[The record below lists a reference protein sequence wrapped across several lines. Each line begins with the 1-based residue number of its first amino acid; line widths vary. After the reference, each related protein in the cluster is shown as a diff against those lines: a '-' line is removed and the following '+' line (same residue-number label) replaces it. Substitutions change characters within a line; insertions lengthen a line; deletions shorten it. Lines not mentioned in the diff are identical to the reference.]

1 MSSEGPHLLTV
12 SSSSSAGLAKL
23 IFVTYDNLEQMLQ
36 PLQKDDPNVFSN
48 SVGTEPVDRETKGKE
63 TKSAEGGK
71 HKDAKDDKDRKR
83 TDEMRKSADDVETIV
98 NTKIISASVN
108 NRRDRTEL
116 AEPMLYTLEHKTV
129 SINRSHPSVS

>member
-1 MSSEGPHLLTV
+1 M
-12 SSSSSAGLAKL
+12 
-23 IFVTYDNLEQMLQ
+23 TYNNLEQMLQ
-36 PLQKDDPNVFSN
+36 PLQKDDPNVVSN
-48 SVGTEPVDRETKGKE
+48 SVETEQVDRETKGKE

-71 HKDAKDDKDRKR
+71 HKDAKDDKDSADRKKS
-83 TDEMRKSADDVETIV
+83 DEMRKSADGIETIV

-129 SINRSHPSVS
+129 SVN